1 MAKSSGHFK
10 KAKAN
15 SEAHNSRKEVPNYL
29 LPSEYRTPNGRGSEF
44 IKYHDPKELFEQE
57 LAKKNATKTRGKRPK
72 FENSVWEIEVNCNEV
87 HTLEDGQKLAK
98 DLEHLLSYTCCSVA
112 LHRDEGHM
120 VKDKEDNYKAIH
132 NYHFHLVFE
141 TYKDGIQYAR
151 QEHNKGI
158 FKNELQDVISKSLSM
173 DRGETQKDR
182 ENRIAAKL
190 KISLEEVKQQQG
202 EKYKQYCERL
212 DQIAQ
217 EKGIED
223 FNARLEIRPRKHIDS
238 SEYRRVAQ
246 ELENTKTLTREE
258 VEQLFNEQLQNTQ
271 IKITELET
279 EKSALE
285 SQKQTLEQQ
294 NSQDKKTI
302 SKLTE
307 NNTVLSNEK
316 QNLNSELLTL
326 KQQKAQIEVERKKY
340 KDDGNHIAEEYRKLQ
355 ELNKTL
361 HTQEELDKALAELRQ
376 QYEERIKSKDKEITD
391 LKEEK
396 TVLSNKKT
404 ELETTIQ
411 TNKQTN
417 EQQITKI
424 TDNFNENYNN
434 LKTDYNN
441 LFNLSQKYV
450 MAFSEIGKSV
460 QVCFNDGDDVYTYI
474 NTVRDTVL
482 SNIQKSKETPKTV
495 TREMTEKEIKQ
506 SEPYQKLLKN
516 YNTVLSNLKPNLDEL
531 NNLTF
536 VTVDDLTPRIK
547 STKWG
552 GFKEV
557 VESPSQIA
565 ERINKKLKENKL
577 KDILENDRVLKVS
590 NTVLSKR
597 NKKLETENN
606 ELKSWKEIGIDLL
619 HNFGFYIEEKIPSIE
634 DVKSTVKSFAS
645 RLFSA
650 FMMNNDH
657 DLDYVQNK
665 IADGQEYKQA
675 QIEKQQQKEQA
686 KQQEQIE
693 QQVDQA
699 LGFGAMAKAHKD
711 KEEQEHSHGMSM

>member
-10 KAKAN
+10 KAKAH
-15 SEAHNSRKEVPNYL
+15 SEAHNSREEVPNYL

-44 IKYHDPKELFEQE
+44 IKYHDPKEFFEQE